1 MDIEGDLMRLVVKHH
16 IAMKI
21 AKKHGVAVAEVFEV
35 LEGNFLYKRVKGN
48 RYRIIGKTLGG
59 RFLTI
64 FVDKE
69 GQIYE
74 LVTARDSTDSEKRLY
89 KKKIEG

>member
-1 MDIEGDLMRLVVKHH
+1 MRLVVKHH

-35 LEGNFLYKRVKGN
+35 LEGNFLYMRVKGN

-64 FVDKE
+64 FVDKK

>member
-1 MDIEGDLMRLVVKHH
+1 MRV
-16 IAMKI
+16 I
-21 AKKHGVAVAEVFEV
+21 
-35 LEGNFLYKRVKGN
+35 GN
-48 RYRIIGKTLGG
+48 RYRIIGKTVGG

-64 FVDKE
+64 FVDKK

>member
-1 MDIEGDLMRLVVKHH
+1 MRLVVKHH

-89 KKKIEG
+89 KKEIEV